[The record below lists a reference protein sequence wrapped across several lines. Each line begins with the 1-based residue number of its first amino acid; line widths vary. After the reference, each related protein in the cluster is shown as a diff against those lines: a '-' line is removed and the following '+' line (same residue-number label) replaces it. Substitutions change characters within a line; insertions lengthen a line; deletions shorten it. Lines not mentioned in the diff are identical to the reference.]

1 MTFRTVLAISFGEMI
16 RCGVILA
23 EMTTEACR
31 CRIPVDAVSVAVLTF
46 CRPVPPD
53 QWVAR
58 LTVIKLSGV
67 PCLFTVALSAVL
79 AAELVEVWICMT
91 LAAIPAGPL
100 ILSLSRVT
108 ARTNDIIMN
117 SP

>member
-1 MTFRTVLAISFGEMI
+1 MI
-16 RCGVILA
+16 RRGVIFA
-23 EMTTEACR
+23 EMAPNAGC

-46 CRPVPPD
+46 RRPVPSD
-53 QWVAR
+53 QGVAC

-100 ILSLSRVT
+100 ILSFSLVT
-108 ARTNDIIMN
+108 TRTDDIIMN